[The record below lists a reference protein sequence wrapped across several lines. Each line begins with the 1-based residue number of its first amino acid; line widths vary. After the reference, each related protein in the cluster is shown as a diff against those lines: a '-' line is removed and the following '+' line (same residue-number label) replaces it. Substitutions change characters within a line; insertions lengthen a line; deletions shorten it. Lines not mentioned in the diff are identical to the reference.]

1 MGEKMFK
8 NFYCVTQKNKQI
20 QLIKLNLGFQ
30 IIILTIQIS
39 GGSQDGKLIINK
51 YDGNTLAFKQTL
63 NVSKEQPIA
72 INHKILLPQN
82 YTMTIQSDVDG
93 IMVCANVVCQSS
105 SEYINN
111 IEYQSSNSS
120 STQSSI

>member
-20 QLIKLNLGFQ
+20 QLIKLNVGFEVV
-30 IIILTIQIS
+30 ILTIQIS

-51 YDGNTLAFKQTL
+51 YDGNTLAFKQKL
-63 NVSKEQPIA
+63 NIAKEQPIA
-72 INHKILLPQN
+72 LNHKILLPQN
-82 YTMTIQSDVDG
+82 YTMTVQSDVDG
-93 IMVCANVVCQSS
+93 IMICANVVYSALN
-105 SEYINN
+105 EYING

-120 STQSSI
+120 SSDSSI